1 MSDISDLVQIAR
13 SQIGTEEDPQHQNV
27 GSSIKKYQDST
38 SLGGQGWPWCAAF
51 VDWCVQ
57 QFAPEDA
64 KIAHIPRTAA
74 ALVLLTGRI
83 IIISTCLTRQ
93 VAQAGERHKAVISL
107 STSSRIAE
115 SFPIPAMTTT
125 ISTRSRETQIPVAD
139 GTAMKW
145 LNAAATLVR

>member
-13 SQIGTEEDPQHQNV
+13 SQIGTEEDPRTRMWVLPLRNIRIQRLLVVRV
-27 GSSIKKYQDST
+27 GRGVQRLWT
-38 SLGGQGWPWCAAF
+38 GACNSLHL
-51 VDWCVQ
+51 
-57 QFAPEDA
+57 
-64 KIAHIPRTAA
+64 KTRKLHIFLARR
-74 ALVLLTGRI
+74 LHLILLTGRI

-115 SFPIPAMTTT
+115 SFPNPAMITT
-125 ISTRSRETQIPVAD
+125 ISTRSRVIQILAED
-139 GTAMKW
+139 ETAMKW